1 MFSNFIAKAFCEDD
15 EENGFSEYR
24 AIGTAWFEETEP
36 GLLERISLSCA
47 GWRDGRRGLV
57 EITDGTAHSAYL
69 NALRAKA
76 LAEIVSLSQ
85 LRHSQLSEA
94 RDEIERLAFSIPSKK
109 ARLKELEAKAQEA
122 ARNGEQAV
130 VENEEELIEVR
141 PSAFE
146 SHQRDREASQLRRA
160 LDNDQE
166 RIISLRSRQ
175 AFLRNDAMLK
185 LDLLIERY
193 HERAARYLRAVDGC
207 RRHALCAEVQPPS
220 IQSAGEA
227 VMEKAL
233 RGDPLAIATAV
244 VDEETTAATAEA
256 ATSAAATAANGK
268 EAEE

>member
-1 MFSNFIAKAFCEDD
+1 MLSNFIAKVFCEDD

-24 AIGTAWFEETEP
+24 AIGTAWFDETEP

-57 EITDGTAHSAYL
+57 EIADGTARSTYL
-69 NALRAKA
+69 NALHARA

-94 RDEIERLAFSIPSKK
+94 RDEIERLAFSIPDKK
-109 ARLKELEAKAQEA
+109 ARLEELESEAREA
-122 ARNGEQAV
+122 ARNGEQTV
-130 VENEEELIEVR
+130 VENEEEPIEIR

-146 SHQRDREASQLRRA
+146 SRQRDREVSQLRRT
-160 LDNDQE
+160 LSSDQE
-166 RIISLRSRQ
+166 RLISLRSRQ

-207 RRHALCAEVQPPS
+207 RRHALCAEVRPPS

-233 RGDPLAIATAV
+233 REGPSAIAAAAADAETA
-244 VDEETTAATAEA
+244 AATAEA